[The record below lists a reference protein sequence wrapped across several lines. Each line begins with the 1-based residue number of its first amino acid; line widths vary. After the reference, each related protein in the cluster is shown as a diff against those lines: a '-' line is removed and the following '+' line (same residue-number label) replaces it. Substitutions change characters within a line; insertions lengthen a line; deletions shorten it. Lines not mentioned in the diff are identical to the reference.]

1 MASTSHASVEVHMT
15 RSIVF
20 AGLLAAALA
29 ACAQQPVPPPAA
41 DSSLGSLTSGFESYC
56 GPIWSVGKQGYVII
70 PCPPG
75 STYPGTQ

>member
-1 MASTSHASVEVHMT
+1 MT

-29 ACAQQPVPPPAA
+29 ACARQPVPPPPVA
-41 DSSLGSLTSGFESYC
+41 DSSVSSLTSGFVPYC
-56 GPIWSVGKQGYVII
+56 GPIWSVDKQGYLII

-75 STYPGTQ
+75 SYYPGAP